1 MIRVIK
7 PEGFGNIQL
16 EDIPIPEINSR
27 QVLVRTHT
35 TLISRGS
42 ELFRRYIME
51 EAIPPSMMGYS
62 LTGVV

>member
-27 QVLVRTHT
+27 SSFGEDPHYTD
-35 TLISRGS
+35 
-42 ELFRRYIME
+42 
-51 EAIPPSMMGYS
+51 
-62 LTGVV
+62 